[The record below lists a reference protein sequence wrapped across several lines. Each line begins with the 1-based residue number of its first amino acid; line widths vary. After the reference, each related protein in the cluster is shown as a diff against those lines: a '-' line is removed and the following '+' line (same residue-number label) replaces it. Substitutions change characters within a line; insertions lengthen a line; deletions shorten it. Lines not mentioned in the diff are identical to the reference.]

1 MPDDTGVTTRTA
13 TRLSLIEAIR
23 QGRPAARG
31 WRGRRPAIG
40 DAELADAILA
50 RLPEAVP
57 DPALI
62 DVRVRAETADLR
74 AQLSEAAAAA
84 AELMPADTILIG
96 REHLDQLSFRAARL
110 QQQAD
115 AARALLERFAEPGTM
130 AVTARRQAAAEA
142 LRAMDAAAGEAVAA
156 DEPA

>member
-1 MPDDTGVTTRTA
+1 MTDSTGVTTRTA

-23 QGRPAARG
+23 QARPAERG
-31 WRGRRPAIG
+31 WRRRRAAIG

-50 RLPEAVP
+50 RLPEAEP

-74 AQLSEAAAAA
+74 AQIAEATAAVT
-84 AELMPADTILIG
+84 EMMPGGAVLIG
-96 REHLDQLSFRAARL
+96 REHLDMLAARAAAL
-110 QQQAD
+110 QQQVAGV
-115 AARALLERFAEPGTM
+115 RPLLERFAGPGPV
-130 AVTARRQAAAEA
+130 AAPARRQAAAEA
-142 LRAMDAAAGEAVAA
+142 LRALDASAGEAVAA